1 VIRRALPWTLL
12 LAALAVLLV
21 AGPARAA
28 ETVGEGL
35 TVKEPTAIAKILA
48 DPDAY
53 VGKRVQVEGKITDV
67 CPMAGCW
74 MEIAA
79 PAGDRL
85 RVKVEDGVLV
95 FPKDSTGK
103 QAVAEGVVEA
113 IPMTREQYEDWLRHI
128 ADEKGE
134 TFDAAKV
141 GEGPFRIVQLRGLG
155 ARIE

>member
-1 VIRRALPWTLL
+1 VLPWSL
-12 LAALAVLLV
+12 LAGLAVLIA
-21 AGPARAA
+21 AGPSQAA
-28 ETVGEGL
+28 ETVGEKL
-35 TVKEPTAIAKILA
+35 TVQEPTAIAKIVA

-53 VGKRVQVEGKITDV
+53 VGKRVRVEGKVTDV

-79 PAGDRL
+79 PEGDRL
-85 RVKVEDGVLV
+85 RLKVEDGVLV
-95 FPKDSTGK
+95 FPKDAPGK
-103 QAVAEGVVEA
+103 QAVAEGVVET
-113 IPMTREQYEDWLRHI
+113 IPMTREQYEDWLRHL

>member
-1 VIRRALPWTLL
+1 MIRRALPWAL
-12 LAALAVLLV
+12 LAAVLIA
-21 AGPARAA
+21 AGPAQAA
-28 ETVGEGL
+28 ETFGEGL
-35 TVKEPTAIAKILA
+35 TVQEPTSIAKILA

-53 VGKRVQVEGKITDV
+53 VGKRVRVEGKVTDV

-79 PAGDRL
+79 SEGDRL

-113 IPMTREQYEDWLRHI
+113 LPMNREQYVGWMSHLAE
-128 ADEKGE
+128 EKGE
-134 TFDAAKV
+134 TFDASKV
-141 GEGPFRIVQLRGLG
+141 GEGPFRILQLRGLG